1 MKVYHEQ
8 FGTGQI
14 ISSTEKLDESGSI
27 VSADVMFE
35 HGIELEMPLFEVTYS
50 AKKAAAGEDIG
61 KPGKEFKKIA
71 AKAAAK
77 YGSKAAGGRVAGAVL
92 KKLRKEETDLDEAT
106 KGQVKVNA
114 ADARVKKKIQKEKV
128 GTDDRN
134 SNLQWPLHRV
144 KSKSYDEDDTPVT
157 MHHYVR
163 AADKHRAVAK
173 VQLDLTKKG
182 HQVGNVK
189 HMGMMKEETEELDE
203 KLIGK
208 QHKIDANKNGK
219 IDAEDFKKLRGK
231 KDKADKKPDYED
243 ESDDNDAAVNVAENV
258 GKTAKE
264 SEAYSELIESLK
276 SRIADIALHA
286 SGKTHEVIK
295 NMADDHMEDW
305 RHKLDVAHAAGLI
318 NKEQHEAGHAVT
330 HALHKHLA
338 AAKSVTD
345 YNNRM
350 KNFGDFAHSKAN
362 AARSNMKA
370 ESFDYF
376 MAEEAKVTPA
386 TAEQRIPAVENTVR
400 EIMSQNRNL
409 RQEAKIAEFKSRSE

>member
-92 KKLRKEETDLDEAT
+92 KKLRSEETDLDEAT

-114 ADARVKKKIQKEKV
+114 ADARIKKKIQKEKV

-134 SNLQWPLHRV
+134 SNLQWPIHRV

-219 IDAEDFKKLRGK
+219 IDAEDFKKLRKEESECDDDKKEKKGK
-231 KDKADKKPDYED
+231 KSKTDYED
-243 ESDDNDAAVNVAENV
+243 VAKDSDDMS
-258 GKTAKE
+258 E
-264 SEAYSELIESLK
+264 STK
-276 SRIADIALHA
+276 
-286 SGKTHEVIK
+286 V
-295 NMADDHMEDW
+295 
-305 RHKLDVAHAAGLI
+305 
-318 NKEQHEAGHAVT
+318 
-330 HALHKHLA
+330 
-338 AAKSVTD
+338 
-345 YNNRM
+345 
-350 KNFGDFAHSKAN
+350 
-362 AARSNMKA
+362 
-370 ESFDYF
+370 
-376 MAEEAKVTPA
+376 VTPA
-386 TAEQRIPAVENTVR
+386 TAAQRIPAVENTVR